1 MVAPTED
8 TEQKFDSYVGNKVLQ
23 TDPDL
28 GFDSKI
34 LFSAYDFWKQ
44 ARNGRE
50 FPKKEDLV
58 PIGFPKEVLAHLLLQ
73 EIEHEPA
80 LRCKWRLIGTHITS
94 VLDRDAT
101 RKYWDEIYS
110 DRVLARQ
117 FESTNWVLEHRAPL
131 RTVVTSPFEDQY
143 FLTSKNL
150 DLPVPSDGTV
160 IDMII
165 IVADYSG
172 SNVRPA

>member
-8 TEQKFDSYVGNKVLQ
+8 TEPRIDRYVGNKVLQ

-28 GFDSKI
+28 GFNSGI
-34 LFSAYDFWKQ
+34 LSSAYGFWKQ

-58 PIGFPKEVLAHLLLQ
+58 PLGFPKEVLAHLLLQ

-94 VLDRDAT
+94 VLGRDASG
-101 RKYWDEIYS
+101 KYWDEIYS
-110 DRVLARQ
+110 DSVLARQ

-131 RTVVTSPFEDQY
+131 RTVVTSPLEDQY
-143 FLTSKNL
+143 ILTSENL
-150 DLPVPSDGTV
+150 DLPVSCDGTV

-172 SNVRPA
+172 SNVRPD